1 MRSDNLIVVNNLA
14 AAHLLRYENEF
25 TFDRAHADRAHVDR
39 AIALCNV
46 GFTLNPPGATKASL
60 YDLLGKAYSYETPL
74 KNLDRS
80 VYFFHSG
87 LQVEPAN
94 PVINFHLGAAYYKQQ
109 KLDAALEY
117 LTRALQETADIPDL
131 YKILAAVYQGKGQ
144 LQEAI
149 KYYDL
154 YLKKIPNAVDAASIN
169 QQVKDLRAQLNPPP
183 QS

>member
-1 MRSDNLIVVNNLA
+1 VNNLA

-39 AIALCNV
+39 AIALCNI
-46 GFTLNPPGATKASL
+46 GLTLNPTAATTASL
-60 YDLLGKAYSYETPL
+60 YDLLGKSYSYETPL

-80 VYFFHSG
+80 IYFFQSG
-87 LQVEPAN
+87 LRVEPEN
-94 PVINFHLGAAYYKQQ
+94 PVINFHLGTAYYKQQ
-109 KLDAALEY
+109 KLDAALQY
-117 LTRALQETADIPDL
+117 LTRALQETTEIPDL

-144 LQEAI
+144 LPEAI
-149 KYYDL
+149 QYYDL
-154 YLKKIPNAVDAASIN
+154 YLKKIPNAADAAAIT